1 LLALLLL
8 VLYCPAAHAQEVV
21 LDFEDNLLP
30 SAHGWTFQGHDQS
43 NQPLL
48 ESQVASVSGGVL
60 QLDTVPFGGVASGNT
75 LAYWRRV
82 TPDINPLAYEYEVR
96 MRADA
101 PDAFRTCS
109 GGLLGA
115 GIEVVAGFDSNLTLM
130 RPQLTLGGFSPT
142 PGVEPCL
149 VMPADGSTFHTYK
162 LVVQGGTQAT
172 LFVDGVQ
179 TAQGTLHLPTAL
191 PFEIMFGDLT
201 TSGGNA
207 TAEFDYIRVAWDA
220 PACAA
225 PPPGMVAWYPG
236 DGAAQDI
243 QGSTFENG
251 TPQNGATFAPGK
263 VSQAFSLDGA
273 DDYVRFGDILDGL
286 NGGFTLDA
294 WVRTTAT
301 TGNKAIVA
309 KYWTTGGS
317 WVLRTNES
325 EPGKVDFTV
334 CSPDCVSI
342 TDAVRLVSTSNIND
356 GAWHFIAATFDGFT
370 QRLYVDGKL
379 EAAGTN
385 TNAVWADNHHVCIG
399 GFCDPGGNSFLTFG
413 GLIDE
418 VEIFNR
424 ALTQA
429 EIQSIYYAGSAG
441 KCKAL
446 DTDTD
451 GIPDAS
457 DNCPATP
464 NPDQADADGDGFGDA
479 CDSCPLDASNDAD
492 GDGVC
497 GNVDNCPSFAN
508 ADQADND
515 GDGTGDA
522 CDLDDDNDG
531 VSDTNDN
538 CPLVA
543 NANQADFDM
552 DGIGDACDAD
562 TGPPVN
568 KDQCKNGGWLLFDV
582 PRRFKNQGDCIQYVN
597 TGK

>member
-1 LLALLLL
+1 MFRIFLRPVVRHRVPSCCLLLALLLL

-220 PACAA
+220 LTCAA

-236 DGAAQDI
+236 DDNAQDI
-243 QGSTFENG
+243 QGGNHGTLQEGVTFV
-251 TPQNGATFAPGK
+251 PGK
-263 VSQAFSLDGA
+263 VGSSFGFNGVNAHVAVPDSPSLRFTDAITIDLWINPSTATQTYGAGVVAKTAFG
-273 DDYVRFGDILDGL
+273 FGDYAIDFVNGDLRFFFYDGTP
-286 NGGFTLDA
+286 NPHS
-294 WVRTTAT
+294 VSAT
-301 TGNKAIVA
+301 GWLTPA
-309 KYWTTGGS
+309 KVGVWS
-317 WVLRTNES
+317 
-325 EPGKVDFTV
+325 
-334 CSPDCVSI
+334 
-342 TDAVRLVSTSNIND
+342 
-356 GAWHFIAATFDGFT
+356 HIAATYDSSTGELKLYDGGSVIATASVPANT
-370 QRLYVDGKL
+370 QMGVNTHELSIGSRQLTG
-379 EAAGTN
+379 AG
-385 TNAVWADNHHVCIG
+385 AYDL
-399 GFCDPGGNSFLTFG
+399 SFA

-418 VEIFNR
+418 VELFNR

-429 EIQSIYYAGSAG
+429 EVSAIYNAGSAG
-441 KCKAL
+441 KCKTPA
-446 DTDTD
+446 DDDADDDGVTDS
-451 GIPDAS
+451 A

-464 NPDQADADGDGFGDA
+464 NPDQADADGDGVGDA
-479 CDSCPLDASNDAD
+479 CD
-492 GDGVC
+492 
-497 GNVDNCPSFAN
+497 
-508 ADQADND
+508 
-515 GDGTGDA
+515 T
-522 CDLDDDNDG
+522 DDDNDG
-531 VSDTNDN
+531 VSDTGDN

-543 NANQADFDM
+543 NPNQADFDG